1 MKQKQQVV
9 HIHGGTPFAS
19 YDLYLQALKEWEIKL
34 DDSFREKRWS
44 RNYDAFL
51 NPDRY
56 QCIRPIMPSKSN
68 PKYLEWVIWFEKLLP
83 HLRDKVIFVGHSL
96 GGIFLAKY
104 LSEHILPIT
113 ISQLHLVAAPYDC
126 ESDRLTSLDTFIL
139 TEFPKDFI
147 KNNIDHIH
155 LYFSKD
161 DTQVS
166 FIEAQKYKEALP
178 EATLHIFEDRGH
190 FLSET
195 FPELFENIKEGSEIS

>member
-113 ISQLHLVAAPYDC
+113 ISQLQHYLKLPYISSKIGVTFLVRPFLNC
-126 ESDRLTSLDTFIL
+126 LRIL
-139 TEFPKDFI
+139 RREVRSVNSCMLKVF
-147 KNNIDHIH
+147 
-155 LYFSKD
+155 
-161 DTQVS
+161 
-166 FIEAQKYKEALP
+166 
-178 EATLHIFEDRGH
+178 
-190 FLSET
+190 
-195 FPELFENIKEGSEIS
+195 